1 MGMRSRLFSF
11 LLAGIVC
18 ALFTQPASAIE
29 IYKDDKQSAAIKGF
43 FRVKAQY
50 ADSEAEIKDGLS
62 RVGFHFTRELT
73 HGWDALAVLEW
84 GLDIVEGE
92 AGLEVSQGDGLTSGD
107 DSGETIWNRLGYTGV
122 SHDEYGEITLGKR
135 WSTYYTVTYPTDEL
149 EAFGGEASGT
159 YNFNTDGGLSG
170 TGRAE
175 QAIQYRNSLGPF
187 WLGLQYQA
195 KEDTLELVPPL
206 EAPEAEITFDK
217 SWGIAATY
225 TTPIGVT
232 IGAAYNRA
240 DISVSNLGRSVD
252 DDIAMAASAVYG
264 NVSNPGL
271 YAGLVCAVSENHE
284 SDSNGEVYDA
294 MGYEALIQW
303 GFENNLQ
310 IYGAVNHLEE
320 DDDDYTGRAE
330 LEYYVLGGRFRWT
343 PDFSIAIETK
353 FEDSKDGDGNSADDT
368 YALSVKYAF

>member
-1 MGMRSRLFSF
+1 MRFRALS
-11 LLAGIVC
+11 LLIAGIAC

-43 FRVKAQY
+43 FRVKAQH
-50 ADSEAEIKDGLS
+50 ADSEDEIKDGAS
-62 RVGFHFTRELT
+62 RIGFHFTRELT
-73 HGWDALAVLEW
+73 HGWGALAVLEW

-92 AGLEVSQGDGLTSGD
+92 SGLKVSQGDGLTSGD
-107 DSGETIWNRLGYTGV
+107 DRGETIWNRLGYIGV
-122 SHDEYGEITLGKR
+122 SHDKFGEITLGKR
-135 WSTYYTVTYPTDEL
+135 WSTYYAVTYPTDEL
-149 EAFGGEASGT
+149 ESFGGEASGT
-159 YNFNTDGGLSG
+159 YNFGTDGGLSG

-175 QAIQYRNSLGPF
+175 QAIQYRNSWGPF

-195 KEDTLELVPPL
+195 KDDTLALVPPL
-206 EAPEAEITFDK
+206 EAPEAEATFDK

-225 TTPIGVT
+225 TTPIGIT

-264 NVSNPGL
+264 NVASPGF
-271 YAGLVCAVSENHE
+271 YAGLVYAVSENHE
-284 SDSNGEVYDA
+284 SDSNGDVYDA
-294 MGYEALIQW
+294 KGYEALIQW
-303 GFENNLQ
+303 GFESNLQ

-320 DDDDYTGRAE
+320 DDDDCTGRAE

-343 PDFSIAIETK
+343 PDFAIAIEAK
-353 FEDSKDGDGNSADDT
+353 FEDSKDGDGNSADNM